1 MLRTALLATALTV
14 SLGACTTSSGVM
26 NEATEAVGG
35 VIDGAVAEA
44 RLAAAVSG
52 PWRNPDNVARDGYRH
67 PGETLRF
74 FGVMPDDTVIE
85 ITPGGGWYAE
95 ILAPYLREDGQ
106 YVAAVVDPMALPEG
120 RGRDYQANSKAGLET
135 LFAGSAAQYDRARI
149 VAFDPA
155 NPVFGAAGSADAVL
169 TFRNVHNWMAGGYA
183 EKVFAA
189 MFKALKPGGI
199 LGVEEHRGDPELPR
213 DLSLRRVIGRDGQTL
228 LEEVPVREVPDRHL
242 FLVLDLE
249 NPLRSGEVP
258 VPVVRLQPQ
267 SGARADRS
275 LPELAVAI
283 HQPQG
288 VVVQIDDGVDARC
301 FLQELLGAL
310 GKLPQRGL
318 SGADGIDAYTR
329 IRLRPGRGAGGCDHG
344 DRK

>member
-26 NEATEAVGG
+26 NVATEAVGG

-52 PWRNPDNVARDGYRH
+52 PWRNPDNVARDGYRN
-67 PGETLRF
+67 PGETLQF
-74 FGVMPDDTVIE
+74 FGVMPDDTVVE

-155 NPVFGAAGSADAVL
+155 NPVYGAAGSADAVL
-169 TFRNVHNWMAGGYA
+169 TFRNVHNWRSNGQA
-183 EKVFAA
+183 EG
-189 MFKALKPGGI
+189 MFEGFFDVLKPGGV
-199 LGVEEHRGDPELPR
+199 LGVVEHRAAADVPADDKSGYVGQAQVVAMAQAAGFVLDATSEVNANPR
-213 DLSLRRVIGRDGQTL
+213 DTKDHPNGVWTLPPGNRHEDTDRAKSQAIGASDRMTLRFR
-228 LEEVPVREVPDRHL
+228 
-242 FLVLDLE
+242 
-249 NPLRSGEVP
+249 
-258 VPVVRLQPQ
+258 
-267 SGARADRS
+267 
-275 LPELAVAI
+275 
-283 HQPQG
+283 
-288 VVVQIDDGVDARC
+288 
-301 FLQELLGAL
+301 
-310 GKLPQRGL
+310 K
-318 SGADGIDAYTR
+318 
-329 IRLRPGRGAGGCDHG
+329 PG
-344 DRK
+344 